1 MKNKILF
8 ITLLLLFTTTSYI
21 HPQPK
26 ESIVG
31 PTWLQVEPVP
41 TYDVM
46 VKFYGSGIA
55 IIYKKSYENLNNTIE
70 RYHFKYEGKYIT
82 IGDIGYTYGFEDH
95 LLVLTPAVSG
105 IAKRVFVSTSLPIL
119 SYSEDG
125 GL

>member
-8 ITLLLLFTTTSYI
+8 IVFLLLFTLTICTYS
-21 HPQPK
+21 QSK
-26 ESIVG
+26 ESLIG

-46 VKFYGSGIA
+46 VKFFGSGIA
-55 IIYKKSYENLNNTIE
+55 IVYKKSFDDSNNTIE
-70 RYHFKYEGKYIT
+70 RYHFKYEGKYLT
-82 IGDIGYTYGFEDH
+82 IGDIGYTYEFDNH

-119 SYSEDG
+119 SYSDDG